1 MSAFLDALKA
11 APNTSRAKVN
21 EFLASFNPRTRKIG
35 IFVEGRDDPSFIRVH
50 VARIANSL
58 NLEVTTIVLGNKK
71 EVLSAWEFLEE
82 RFPNNPKLMFFVDKD
97 HDDLVGNTGS
107 VTQQGLFVTSYYSI
121 ESFLVCTNTV
131 KIVLTD
137 FWGLDSSNGA
147 IEVACKSFEKFQQAY
162 RDVFL
167 PWMAWILVI
176 NRTDGDVV
184 NNSNN
189 IPFTI
194 LTLNSNYEPILRW
207 EPDMFTYLSNICKVE
222 VPPNTADIDLAI
234 KELELLPTK
243 IWLRGKQE
251 LWCLIVFLK
260 KLEEQI
266 TDNLDLK
273 SANKSIKIRTK
284 IEVSNAAE
292 ILSPR
297 IPCPKELND
306 FVSNRLESL

>member
-1 MSAFLDALKA
+1 MSEFLNALKA

-21 EFLASFNPRTRKIG
+21 EFLASFNPRTRKIS

-50 VARIANSL
+50 VTRIANSL
-58 NLEVTTIVLGNKK
+58 NLEVATIVLGNKK
-71 EVLSAWEFLEE
+71 EVLSALDFLEK

-97 HDDLVGNTGS
+97 HDDLVGNPGS
-107 VTQQGLFVTSYYSI
+107 VTQNGLFVTSCYSI
-121 ESFLVCTNTV
+121 ENFLVCTNTV
-131 KIVLTD
+131 RIILTD
-137 FWGLDSSNGA
+137 LWGLDSSNGA
-147 IEVACKSFEKFQQAY
+147 IEIACKIFQKFQKAY

-176 NRTDGDVV
+176 NRAHGNIV
-184 NNSNN
+184 NNTNN
-189 IPFTI
+189 VPFTI
-194 LTLNSNYEPILRW
+194 LTVNSNYEPILKW
-207 EPDMFTYLSNICKVE
+207 DPDMFIYLSNICNVK
-222 VPPNTADIDLAI
+222 VPPNAADIDLAI
-234 KELELLPTK
+234 KELELLPIK

-251 LWCLIVFLK
+251 LWCLIAFLK

-266 TDNLDLK
+266 TDNPDLTSVK
-273 SANKSIKIRTK
+273 KGVNIRTK